1 MKRRVYWTAALA
13 SAGIAS
19 SFGATNANADDWE
32 CTVMLC
38 LSNPAGPTAVAEC
51 IPPVEKLLSVIR
63 SGGAPKC
70 DSGGADGVNLQIS
83 RGSKSRNRWFEF
95 SDSTG
100 QRTRTYY

>member
-1 MKRRVYWTAALA
+1 MKQRLVGAVALIGA
-13 SAGIAS
+13 VTAS
-19 SFGATNANADDWE
+19 SLVKADDWG

-63 SGGAPKC
+63 SGGAPQC